1 MSNRVMI
8 VDALNMFIRAYIVNP
23 SVSTNGN
30 PIGAVVGFLG
40 MLKKQI
46 NEVKPSQVVICWDGK
61 GGSNRRRE
69 VVKEY
74 KEGRK
79 PIKKNYEVDGMTE
92 QSEKDNKIWQ
102 QQTLMEIINHL
113 PFIQLIVDNVEADDI
128 IAYVAKSPLYKNYQ
142 KVIVSSDKDFIQLLD
157 EKTILFRPIQDKIHN
172 VKNVVEEYNIHPTN
186 FAIARA
192 IAGDPS
198 DNLDGV
204 AGAGLK
210 TIAKRLDFLSQS
222 KEHSLQEVFD
232 FCENYEGKIKFYQEV
247 ANSRTLVETNYKLM
261 KLVPPMISPLGTAK
275 ILYSLENFVF
285 ELNATKLK
293 TIAIEN
299 GFASF
304 DWSDLLTQS
313 RSIIYSNKKE

>member
-1 MSNRVMI
+1 MI

-232 FCENYEGKIKFYQEV
+232 LCENYEGKIKFYQEV

-261 KLVPPMISPLGTAK
+261 NLVPPMISPLGTAK

>member
-232 FCENYEGKIKFYQEV
+232 LCENYEGKIKFYQEV

-261 KLVPPMISPLGTAK
+261 NLVPPMISPLGTAK

>member
-1 MSNRVMI
+1 MSNRIMI

-92 QSEKDNKIWQ
+92 QSEKENKIWQ
-102 QQTLMEIINHL
+102 QQTLMEIINYL

-128 IAYVAKSPLYKNYQ
+128 IAYVAKSPIYKDWQ

-172 VKNVVEEYNIHPTN
+172 VKNVLEEYNIHPAN
-186 FAIARA
+186 FAVARS

-204 AGAGLK
+204 QGAGLK
-210 TIAKRLDFLSQS
+210 TIAKRLDFLAES
-222 KEHSLQEVFD
+222 KIHTLQEVFD
-232 FCENYEGKIKFYQEV
+232 FCENYEGKIKFFHEV
-247 ANSRTLVETNYKLM
+247 ASCKDLVETNYKLM
-261 KLVPPMISPLGTAK
+261 NLVPPMISPQGTAK
-275 ILYSLENFVF
+275 ILYSLQNFEF

-304 DWSDLLTQS
+304 DWADLITQS
-313 RSIIYSNKKE
+313 RSIIYSNKKD

>member
-102 QQTLMEIINHL
+102 QQTLMEIINYL

-232 FCENYEGKIKFYQEV
+232 LCENYEGKIKFYQEV

-261 KLVPPMISPLGTAK
+261 NLVPPMISPLGTAK